1 MLANISLIDKTE
13 ELQASY
19 PAGKTSTKTQHMLVF
34 LVNMLCSA
42 NTFNSFLPLLPV
54 FMLS

>member
-42 NTFNSFLPLLPV
+42 NTFNSFLPY
-54 FMLS
+54 FLSLC